1 MTSRDELIRT
11 TNGSVGEIPT
21 IELKKKRCVIY
32 YKTAL
37 VWNYKNICGIKQ
49 MMITNTWMMKSL
61 NTNVSAA

>member
-1 MTSRDELIRT
+1 MTSCDELIRT

-37 VWNYKNICGIKQ
+37 VWNY
-49 MMITNTWMMKSL
+49 
-61 NTNVSAA
+61 

>member
-1 MTSRDELIRT
+1 MASRDELIRT

-21 IELKKKRCVIY
+21 IELKKKD
-32 YKTAL
+32 
-37 VWNYKNICGIKQ
+37 VWFIIKPLWYETIKISVELMQ